1 MTCSIFTK
9 PLFFIK
15 LFVGIITGSIAV
27 TADASKKVTFE
38 ARGDVPAISGN
49 HIEGFKVSNRETS
62 LLPKMGGNGT
72 KIFVFSGFMI
82 ICCSLVLY
90 FRFKR
95 KGA

>member
-1 MTCSIFTK
+1 MQ
-9 PLFFIK
+9 
-15 LFVGIITGSIAV
+15 G
-27 TADASKKVTFE
+27 KKVTFE